1 MLIDTLIY
9 LSGAT
14 RTGAHMVC
22 CLFII
27 GQKKLKRLVLVSRG
41 PFSPNLLCLIRNKIE
56 FAPPA
61 ITAETRGDALWFLS
75 VPVIDRHYLQKIL
88 NNDNCTVQTFDL
100 SLYSTHISF
109 CLNIL
114 GWQENSWS
122 IPSCVNIWGNK
133 WSFLGWIAICLCCS
147 KKVLWWV
154 DSVSKTW
161 SYACFIKSA
170 RL

>member
-14 RTGAHMVC
+14 RPGAHMVC

-41 PFSPNLLCLIRNKIE
+41 PFSPNLQMLLCLIRNKIE

-61 ITAETRGDALWFLS
+61 ITAETCGDALWFLS
-75 VPVIDRHYLQKIL
+75 VPVIDRHYLQKNM
-88 NNDNCTVQTFDL
+88 NNDNCTVQTFNL

-109 CLNIL
+109 CLQKHIEVAGKQLKYSQLRKYMGEQMIVFGMNCNL
-114 GWQENSWS
+114 PMLLQKSSMVGGQ
-122 IPSCVNIWGNK
+122 
-133 WSFLGWIAICLCCS
+133 CL
-147 KKVLWWV
+147 
-154 DSVSKTW
+154 
-161 SYACFIKSA
+161 
-170 RL
+170 